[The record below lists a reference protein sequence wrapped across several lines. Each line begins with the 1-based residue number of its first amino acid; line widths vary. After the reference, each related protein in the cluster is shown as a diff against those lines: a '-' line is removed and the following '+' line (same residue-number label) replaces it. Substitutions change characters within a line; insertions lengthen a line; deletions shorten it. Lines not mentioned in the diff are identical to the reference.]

1 MEQAH
6 GTSSADGRWSLRR
19 YDVLELAQVLYL
31 ATADLPAGP
40 AACPAELSGLVS
52 NLPTHSVRSE
62 EQIELQQFSTPA
74 PLAFLAALA
83 ARIGSD
89 DLVLEP
95 SAGTG
100 PGNLRSPGGARLVLN
115 ELDATRAA
123 MLCAAF
129 PDTTVTTHDA
139 ELIHDFLDPV
149 IRPTAALIN
158 PPFSRSLGR
167 HADPLAAFRHLR
179 STLSR
184 LLADGVRPFSPNGS
198 IRQVEP
204 GKGRRRAA
212 LTLHL
217 ALPPMP
223 MRSTVQVRL

>member
-1 MEQAH
+1 
-6 GTSSADGRWSLRR
+6 
-19 YDVLELAQVLYL
+19 
-31 ATADLPAGP
+31 
-40 AACPAELSGLVS
+40 VS

-95 SAGTG
+95 PPV
-100 PGNLRSPGGARLVLN
+100 PGL
-115 ELDATRAA
+115 ATFAHRAAHALSSTNSTRPAA

-212 LTLHL
+212 H
-217 ALPPMP
+217 
-223 MRSTVQVRL
+223 